1 MQEDRLE
8 ESQAV
13 LEALEESSAMI
24 RKAIGYEQG
33 GP

>member
-1 MQEDRLE
+1 ME

-13 LEALEESSAMI
+13 LEALEESSNKI
-24 RKAIGYEQG
+24 GKAIGYEQG